1 MEARFALEAASD
13 LDTLER
19 AIRRLLRCDGAVC
32 AFLES
37 APYRMLRVQIL
48 RRLGGADCEGVV
60 RLFPHS
66 TFMITVTDAHVVEI
80 TSRVPP
86 LEPVCGVVGRPR
98 KERAWDEYVFSRH
111 TKRVRGG
118 EA

>member
-1 MEARFALEAASD
+1 MEARFVVEAASD

-37 APYRMLRVQIL
+37 APYRMLRVHIL

-66 TFMITVTDAHVVEI
+66 TFMVTVTDAHVVEI
-80 TSRVPP
+80 SSRVPP

-98 KERAWDEYVFSRH
+98 KERAWDEYVFSRR
-111 TKRVRGG
+111 TKRSREE